1 MISNAQHKRGKG
13 TDSPDAGQH
22 VHASFYSIR
31 SLMPNYTSVFG
42 VRLGLSLVVIST
54 GISVLV
60 RLLVLIV
67 LMVLAG

>member
-1 MISNAQHKRGKG
+1 M
-13 TDSPDAGQH
+13 
-22 VHASFYSIR
+22 
-31 SLMPNYTSVFG
+31 
-42 VRLGLSLVVIST
+42 RLGMSLVVIST